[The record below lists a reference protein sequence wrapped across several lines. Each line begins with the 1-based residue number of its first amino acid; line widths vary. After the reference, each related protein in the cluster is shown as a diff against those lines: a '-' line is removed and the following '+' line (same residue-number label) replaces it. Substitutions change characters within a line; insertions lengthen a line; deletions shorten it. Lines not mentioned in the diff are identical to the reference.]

1 MPVKRK
7 AVDEVTNRAS
17 KRSTPAPSARASPSE
32 SGSEFSDDE
41 FDEDGNQIELNEAQK
56 ERQKRELNA
65 IKRFNQ
71 NTQFSSLSKKNVK
84 YSRLFGSKDFH
95 ESKLKQ
101 DHENRPIWIDA
112 RVSDGSTKG
121 PKITLEA
128 FGPNAAKATDLLTT
142 IAEPVSRPAH
152 LHEYRFTEHS
162 LYAALSV
169 GLKGE
174 DIINALEKFC
184 KTPVPDEVKN
194 FIHQNTLTYG
204 KVRLVLRN
212 NRWWIESDDSDIINK
227 LLADPIIHD
236 CKAAGAEVETGIV
249 QTKATVIQGTEQA
262 KGLRQANATEIPRD
276 DPSRENEEM
285 IAALR
290 DEDDEEDTYKKT
302 HTFELAPNRRETVA
316 AQCLEIGFPCVSEYD
331 FVNDRVNA
339 SLDIDLKPQT
349 QIRPYQEKALSKMF
363 GNGRGKSGIIV
374 LPCGAGKTLV
384 GITAACHIKKSIV
397 VLCTSAMSVY
407 QWANEFKKWSNV
419 QDDDIAVFSASEKK
433 KYSGKA
439 GVLVSTYSMMSMSS
453 EGDRKVAYDTKQML
467 EWVQGQEWGLMIL
480 DEVHVVPA
488 RMFRKVSEQV
498 RAHCKLG
505 LTATLLREDD
515 KITDLNYLIGPKL
528 YEANWMELAS
538 QGHIAKVQ
546 CAEVWCPMSM
556 EFYQEYQKQPPRR
569 QLLFYACNPI
579 KFQVCQ
585 YLIKYHEERGDKI
598 IVFSDNIY
606 ALEMYAKRLQRP
618 YICGSTSNNERILV
632 LENFQHNETINTI
645 FLSKIGDTSLDLPE
659 ATCLIQISSHYGSR
673 RQEAQRLGRILRAK
687 RRNDEG
693 FNAFF
698 YSLVSKD
705 TTEMAYSAKRQ
716 AFLVDQGYAFKT
728 ITHLKGL
735 EEDST
740 LHFKTARERNEL
752 LADVILNLEEHSKVE
767 EIKGNN
773 WSGLSAGGASH
784 SAGGAMKKKGAM
796 TGVRRTAGS
805 LAEASGGGIM
815 APIYAER
822 DRGKKKKDG
831 DSRFFSSEQRRQ
843 QNAIKKRRELE
854 TEQAKEAARKE
865 ERRRY

>member
-7 AVDEVTNRAS
+7 ALEEVAGRAS
-17 KRSTPAPSARASPSE
+17 KRSTPVPSARGSPSGTE
-32 SGSEFSDDE
+32 SGSEYEVDE
-41 FDEDGNQIELNEAQK
+41 EGNEIELNEVQRA
-56 ERQKRELNA
+56 RAKRELDA
-65 IKRFNQ
+65 IKRFNK
-71 NTQFSSLSKKNVK
+71 NTQFSNIAHKHVK
-84 YSRLFGSKDFH
+84 HSRLFGAKDFR

-112 RVSDGSTKG
+112 RVSDGSSKG

-169 GLKGE
+169 GLKGD
-174 DIINALEKFC
+174 DIINALEKFS
-184 KTPVPDEVKN
+184 KTGVPDEVKE
-194 FIHQNTLTYG
+194 FINKNTLTYG
-204 KVRLVLRN
+204 KVRIVLRN
-212 NRWWIESDDSDIINK
+212 NRFWVECDDTETINR
-227 LLADPIIHD
+227 LLQDTTIHN
-236 CKAAGAEVETGIV
+236 CKAAGAEVETGII

-262 KGLRQANATEIPRD
+262 KGLTQANAAEIPRD
-276 DPSRENEEM
+276 DPNQEDERM

-290 DEDDEEDTYKKT
+290 DEDDEEDTYKRT
-302 HTFELAPNRRETVA
+302 HTFEIAPGKRETVS
-316 AQCLEIGFPCVSEYD
+316 AQCLEIGLPAVSEYD
-331 FVNDRVNA
+331 FANDKVNA
-339 SLDIDLKPQT
+339 FLNIDLKPQT

-419 QDDDIAVFSASEKK
+419 NEQDIAVFSASEKRK
-433 KYSGKA
+433 FSGKA
-439 GVLVSTYSMMSMSS
+439 GVLVSTYSMMSMSA
-453 EGDRKVAYDTKQML
+453 EGQRQVAYDTKQML
-467 EWVQGQEWGLMIL
+467 DWVQGQEWGLMIL

-528 YEANWMELAS
+528 YEANWMELAA
-538 QGHIAKVQ
+538 QGHIARVQ

-556 EFYQEYQKQPPRR
+556 EFYQEYQKQPARK

-585 YLIKYHEERGDKI
+585 FLINYHEAHGDKI
-598 IVFSDNIY
+598 IVFSDNIF
-606 ALEMYAKRLQRP
+606 ALELYAKKMGKP

-632 LENFQHNETINTI
+632 LENFQHNENINTI

-693 FNAFF
+693 FNAYF

-735 EEDST
+735 TDDPK
-740 LHFKTARERNEL
+740 LHYRDPRERNEL
-752 LADVILNLEEHSKVE
+752 LAEVILNSEEHSKIE
-767 EIKGNN
+767 EVKGNN
-773 WSGLSAGGASH
+773 WSGLSAGGPNPRH
-784 SAGGAMKKKGAM
+784 QHHKGAM

-822 DRGKKKKDG
+822 DRGKKKKDN
-831 DSRFFSSEQRRQ
+831 DSHFFGKEIRRQ
-843 QNAIKKRRELE
+843 QNQVKKRRVADE
-854 TEQAKEAARKE
+854 EAVRESARKE
-865 ERRRY
+865 AGKRY